1 MSGMEQR
8 AGQALNNQ
16 GNKLE
21 NRAQTGNANAGPNPT
36 SGNQGYGGQQGG
48 AGGQQGGFGGQ
59 GQGVPSQGVGG
70 QGGVMQQGGG
80 MQGGGMGARGPQG
93 GMQGGMPQ
101 QGGGGGGVSGS
112 YETHR
117 HKDDLDEKG
126 SYQSN

>member
-1 MSGMEQR
+1 MIS
-8 AGQALNNQ
+8 
-16 GNKLE
+16 
-21 NRAQTGNANAGPNPT
+21 
-36 SGNQGYGGQQGG
+36 
-48 AGGQQGGFGGQ
+48 
-59 GQGVPSQGVGG
+59 VGG
-70 QGGVMQQGGG
+70 MVTHRDYGVL
-80 MQGGGMGARGPQG
+80 QG